1 MHTFIVLRVI
11 TCYYTKSTNCMNS
24 KVMMKAQI
32 DPALLEKASDIFAE
46 LGLPVEIA
54 INVFLTKAIQAQGFP
69 FQVALDGDAGYTLQE
84 SARISNAEITEAI
97 QYLVEQTLS
106 VSEVNNLTQLT
117 YCQTTFGLSFPVL
130 KLAKSSRPED
140 VRLAVKDAKGR
151 NRYSTTKIAQRDGY
165 SYVIC
170 TQWADRHRPAFVR
183 WQQTFG
189 DSECA

>member
-1 MHTFIVLRVI
+1 MD
-11 TCYYTKSTNCMNS
+11 S
-24 KVMMKAQI
+24 KLMKAQI
-32 DPALLEKASDIFAE
+32 DPELLEKASEIFVE
-46 LGLPVEIA
+46 LGLPIEIA

-69 FQVALDGDAGYTLQE
+69 FPVALEGDSRYTAQE
-84 SARISNAEITEAI
+84 AARISNAEITEAI
-97 QYLVEQTLS
+97 QHLVEQKLPF
-106 VSEVNNLTQLT
+106 SEINNLTQLT

-151 NRYSTTKIAQRDGY
+151 NRYSTSKIAQRDGC

-170 TQWADRHRPAFVR
+170 SQWTDRHRPAFVR

>member
-1 MHTFIVLRVI
+1 
-11 TCYYTKSTNCMNS
+11 
-24 KVMMKAQI
+24 MKAQI
-32 DPALLEKASDIFAE
+32 DPELLEKVSEIFAE
-46 LGLPVEIA
+46 LGMPIEIA

-69 FQVALDGDAGYTLQE
+69 FPVALEGDSRYTAQE
-84 SARISNAEITEAI
+84 AARISNAEITEAI
-97 QYLVEQTLS
+97 QHLVEQNLPF
-106 VSEVNNLTQLT
+106 SEINNLTQLT

-130 KLAKSSRPED
+130 KLVKSSRSED

-151 NRYSTTKIAQRDGY
+151 NRYSTSKIAQRDGC

-170 TQWADRHRPAFVR
+170 TQWTDRHRPAFVR